1 MTNEVELETIRR
13 NVWWTNEVELEILNT
28 SKVHI
33 ILVKGVKEQD
43 QHQPVHNHN

>member
-1 MTNEVELETIRR
+1 MM
-13 NVWWTNEVELEILNT
+13 TNEVELEILNT
-28 SKVHI
+28 SKAHI